1 MMCLQAANWVRM
13 AIAAVVMTVAGSVVL
28 CAPAHAFDPD
38 RPQRRGGAYNSR
50 VLPNGLLPP
59 TSPIQPALPPE
70 SGLPHGMKP
79 PYPTPAYVPPPY
91 PTQRQPNRHGDEVE
105 PREGDREP
113 SALYPSDDRDRRALQ
128 QMMGHDRARAA
139 VQTGTIR
146 SLTEIRGQ
154 VRRQFDGRIV
164 GVELYENRMGAGPD
178 WVYDVRVLNPRGN
191 VVAVEMDAR
200 TGRVLT
206 VRGQQ

>member
-1 MMCLQAANWVRM
+1 M
-13 AIAAVVMTVAGSVVL
+13 AIVAVVMAAAASVAVF
-28 CAPAHAFDPD
+28 APAQSAPFDPE
-38 RPQRRGGAYNSR
+38 RPQRHA
-50 VLPNGLLPP
+50 LPP
-59 TSPIQPALPPE
+59 NPAVRPQGMLPPVGAARPALPPE
-70 SGLPHGMKP
+70 SGLPHGVRP
-79 PYPTPAYVPPPY
+79 SDPAAAYVPPPY
-91 PTQRQPNRHGDEVE
+91 PTEHNGSRRGRAGEE
-105 PREGDREP
+105 REREP
-113 SALYPSDDRDRRALQ
+113 SALYPSDDRERRALQ

-139 VQTGTIR
+139 VQTGAIR

-191 VVAVEMDAR
+191 VLAVEMDAR

-206 VRGQQ
+206 IRGHR